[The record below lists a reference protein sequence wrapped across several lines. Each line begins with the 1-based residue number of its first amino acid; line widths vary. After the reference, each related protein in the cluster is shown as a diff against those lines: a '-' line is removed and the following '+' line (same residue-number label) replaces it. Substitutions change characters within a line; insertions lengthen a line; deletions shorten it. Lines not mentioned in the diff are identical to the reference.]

1 MIQERVP
8 VVKWISYMA
17 SDHALWVRILP
28 GTPSG
33 HGLVAE
39 HLPSKQEMGVR
50 FSLPAQTVKNDRA
63 I

>member
-1 MIQERVP
+1 M
-8 VVKWISYMA
+8 VKWISYMA

-50 FSLPAQTVKNDRA
+50 FSLPAHNETFDFGKGLR
-63 I
+63 